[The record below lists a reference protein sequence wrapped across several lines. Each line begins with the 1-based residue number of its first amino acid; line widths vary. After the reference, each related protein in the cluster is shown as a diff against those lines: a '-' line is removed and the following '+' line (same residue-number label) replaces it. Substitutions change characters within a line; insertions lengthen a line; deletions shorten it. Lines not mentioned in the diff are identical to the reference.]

1 MVSYTGRRFIQAVI
15 IVIVVSLLV
24 FLMMRL
30 LPGDPLLMFISQ
42 GQYDLLTE
50 EQVANIKHDYG
61 LDKPL
66 MLQYF
71 SWLNNLVHGDLG
83 KSLYYH
89 QDVTR
94 LIANRLPTTLHLGI
108 TAFVIGNILGVVVGV
123 ISALRR
129 ARAADLLV
137 TILANIGITIPAF
150 WLGILLVYS
159 FGLKLGW
166 LPIHGYTSPLDDF
179 WLSTRQMIM
188 PVICLSVFTIGAVA
202 RQSRSAVLE
211 VVRQDYIRTA
221 WSKGLKERT
230 IVFRHILK
238 NSLIP
243 IVTLSG
249 MQVSY
254 ILGGS
259 VLIESVFNISGMGR
273 LAVEALQGLDY
284 AVVQATTLI
293 TAVMVVMANFVVD
306 ISYSWFDPRIR
317 LP

>member
-1 MVSYTGRRFIQAVI
+1 MVSYTGRRFIQSVI
-15 IVIVVSLLV
+15 IVIIVSLLV

-42 GQYDLLTE
+42 GQYDLLSE
-50 EQVANIKHDYG
+50 EQVDKIKHEYG
-61 LDKPL
+61 LDKPM
-66 MLQYF
+66 MLQYV

-89 QDVTR
+89 QDVSK

-108 TAFVIGNILGVVVGV
+108 TAFIFGNILGIVVGV

-129 ARAADLLV
+129 AKAADLIV
-137 TILANIGITIPAF
+137 TIIANIGITIPAF

-166 LPIHGYTSPLDDF
+166 LPIHGYTSPLDNL
-179 WLSTRQMIM
+179 WVSTRQMIM

-221 WSKGLKERT
+221 WSKGLRERT

-284 AVVQATTLI
+284 AVVQATTLL
-293 TAVMVVMANFVVD
+293 TAIMVVLANFIVD